1 MEVGQTADASALENI
16 RSIQVI
22 ANTRGDNAISAFAS
36 ILEGLA
42 LLKASKDGGNIEKVQ
57 TCIAHAAKFQF
68 DPSVQIIQLDM
79 LTLLL
84 DLASSINQQSPDV
97 TSQKLRSLQ
106 KRLDE
111 CGAWHNVKA
120 DFLVPVKKQP
130 STSQT
135 ISGDTAA
142 IIRGGD
148 SNTPTD
154 FLVVSFMTKME
165 LTSLV

>member
-130 STSQT
+130 STAQT